1 MSGKKNKETKPK
13 YAKKEI
19 SYCLKCGK
27 KTKNE
32 NINGIVLENK
42 TGKQKSTS
50 AVCHS
55 RKSTF
60 LKPIINKTNKKQN
73 SFRRL

>member
-1 MSGKKNKETKPK
+1 ME
-13 YAKKEI
+13 
-19 SYCLKCGK
+19 K

-32 NINGIVLENK
+32 NINGIALENK
-42 TGKQKSTS
+42 TGKHKSTS

-73 SFRRL
+73 GFRRL